1 MRAAGQRSNNS
12 AACTARQ
19 WLRGVVIITAAGF
32 LLSCSSPLANLP
44 DAAKLPDRTL
54 NNNQQQTK
62 INEMADKA
70 QTHPSEAIKE
80 IENQK

>member
-1 MRAAGQRSNNS
+1 MRAAEQRSYNS

-19 WLRGVVIITAAGF
+19 WLRAVVIIIAASF
-32 LLSCSSPLANLP
+32 LLSCSSSLANLP

-70 QTHPSEAIKE
+70 QTRPSDAIKE